1 MTAPPPVVHANLSP
15 AGLPPLRRI
24 TVDEYHR
31 MIDAGILHSGE
42 KVELLDGYLVT
53 KMTVSP
59 PHAFTLQ
66 AIYQLLAAIRPT
78 GWELRAQ
85 LPITLAQSEP
95 EPDVSVARGTRHTY
109 ATRHPGPAD
118 LGLVVE
124 VADSSLAIDQG
135 VKARLYGAAGI
146 PVYWIADVV
155 HRQVEVSTL
164 AAGGGYGPPVVLV
177 PGQPLPVVL
186 GGVHL
191 GDLAVADLF
200 V

>member
-1 MTAPPPVVHANLSP
+1 MTAPPPEVPTQLAP

-42 KVELLDGYLVT
+42 KVELLDGYLVQKLT
-53 KMTVSP
+53 NNP
-59 PHAFTLQ
+59 PQVFTFQTTWQGIFALLPDGWEVRLQ
-66 AIYQLLAAIRPT
+66 A
-78 GWELRAQ
+78 
-85 LPITLAQSEP
+85 PITLAESEP

-135 VKARLYGAAGI
+135 IKARLYGAAGI

-155 HRQVEVSTL
+155 HRQVEVYTL
-164 AAGGGYGPPVVLV
+164 AAGGGYGPPVVLM